1 MGEECRQAA
10 GASLPELNTESPI
23 KGQTE
28 AELRELLAPL
38 VWAHSVVTQ
47 SAQHVCYITGLCL
60 RRKKEFILYDGFEPS
75 GRMHIAQ
82 GLFKAINVRSLR
94 N

>member
-10 GASLPELNTESPI
+10 GASLPEWNTESPI

-38 VWAHSVVTQ
+38 VWAHPVVTQ
-47 SAQHVCYITGLCL
+47 SAQHVFLTCL